1 MSFGCFG
8 RLPCKTDAQCWVSN
22 FCDAELRWVLSC
34 SITKFLKL
42 LKFPMADVTLTVDGK
57 KVTAPA
63 GTLLIEACKTVGIE
77 VPSFCYY
84 PNLSLQGACRMCLVK
99 IEKMPK
105 LQTACT
111 TVVSEGMIVTSES
124 DEIKQARKGMLE
136 LLLGNHPLD
145 CPVCDAGG
153 ECELQDMTFSY
164 GAAESKFM
172 EAKNHKEEQ
181 QWSPIVF
188 FDRPR
193 CILCYRCVRVCGEG
207 MDVWA
212 LGVQNRAV
220 SSVIAPNKEDHLE
233 CEECGMCIDICP
245 VGALTSGA
253 YRYKTR
259 PWEMKHVGTIC
270 THCGDGCKTTLG
282 VRRADTGMEI
292 VRGDNR
298 DKSGTN
304 GDFLCIKGRYGFDFA
319 NHEERLNRPL
329 IRRQGKLMPATWEEA
344 FALIGEKF
352 AGVRDHDGGGAIGV
366 VGSTR
371 TTNEESYLLSK
382 FARVVLRTNNI
393 DHHRTADFPALA
405 AAVRGKADRTAS
417 MAEVFTAPAILLI
430 GNDPTEQHPL
440 LAWQIR
446 NNVRLHRA
454 RLHVIHSRPIKL
466 RRQATTFA
474 QIPAGAEGRV
484 AAFLAGGDSAAE
496 ALVDASS
503 PLSLSQ
509 DGWIEL
515 RDKLRGEQNL
525 VIVFGSELRGEDL
538 ASLMKFGAAIPGTKF
553 VCLAD
558 YANSRGAADMGL
570 YPDLLPGY
578 HPTAGS
584 SEFHAEWGEIPRAPG
599 LDLAAMVEA
608 GKDGRL
614 KALYVVGSNPVGR
627 SNIDPFAFSKSFVV
641 VQDMFLTETAVMAD
655 VVLPA
660 ANAYEKSGTFTNTC
674 GDLQLVKKAGEVTGT
689 KTDFEMVVRIADA
702 MGFEVRKLVP
712 FGGGTYADMG
722 QSRGAQSGEADR
734 HAVWLEARG
743 LEPKLSPFEPTAILD
758 EIQRLV
764 PGYDVSRMTL
774 LAGNSQHTSLE
785 QAGPGVAHR
794 AESIAPANDNLFTSG
809 TLGRYSRALQSV
821 IESHEVKTEVAAD

>member
-1 MSFGCFG
+1 M
-8 RLPCKTDAQCWVSN
+8 L
-22 FCDAELRWVLSC
+22 
-34 SITKFLKL
+34 
-42 LKFPMADVTLTVDGK
+42 MADLTLTVDGK

-111 TVVSEGMIVTSES
+111 TVISEGMIVTSDS
-124 DEIKQARKGMLE
+124 DEIKQARKSMLE
-136 LLLGNHPLD
+136 MLLGNHPLD

-172 EAKNHKEEQ
+172 EAKNHKDEQ
-181 QWSPIVF
+181 QWSPVVF

-212 LGVQNRAV
+212 LGVQNRGV
-220 SSVIAPNKEDHLE
+220 SSIIAPNKEDHLE

-319 NHEERLNRPL
+319 NHEERLTRPL
-329 IRRQGKLMPATWEEA
+329 IRKEGKLTPATWEEA
-344 FALIGEKF
+344 FELIGKKF
-352 AGVRDHDGGGAIGV
+352 AEVRDRDGGSAIGV

-371 TTNEESYLLSK
+371 TTNEEAYLLSK
-382 FARVVLRTNNI
+382 FARAVLKTNNV

-405 AAVRGKADRTAS
+405 AALRGKADATAS
-417 MAEVFTAPAILLI
+417 MGEVYTAPAILLI

-446 NNVRLHRA
+446 NNVRLHQA
-454 RLHVIHSRPIKL
+454 RLYVINSQPIKL
-466 RRQATTFA
+466 RRQAASFM
-474 QIPAGAEGRV
+474 QIPAGAEGNV
-484 AAFLAGGDSAAE
+484 AAFLGGDDAA
-496 ALVDASS
+496 VDAFSSTNFSS
-503 PLSLSQ
+503 PNK
-509 DGWIEL
+509 DAWVA
-515 RDKLRGEQNL
+515 LRGALRSERNL
-525 VIVFGSELRGEDL
+525 VIVFGSEVRGGDL
-538 ASLMKFGAAIPGTKF
+538 SSLVKFGSAISRAKF

-578 HPTAGS
+578 HPVGGS
-584 SEFHAEWGEIPRAPG
+584 SAFHEEWGGIPEGAG
-599 LDLAAMVEA
+599 LDLSGMVDA
-608 GKDGRL
+608 GKANKL
-614 KALYVVGSNPVGR
+614 KALYVVGSNPIGR
-627 SNIDPFAFSKSFVV
+627 LKIDPFTFSKAFVV
-641 VQDMFLTETAVMAD
+641 VQDMFLTETAVVAD

-660 ANAYEKSGTFTNTC
+660 ANAYEKAGTFTNTC
-674 GDLQLVKKAGEVTGT
+674 GDLQLVKKAGEVTST
-689 KTDFEMVVRIADA
+689 KADFEMIVRIADA
-702 MGFEVRKLVP
+702 MGFDVRKLVP
-712 FGGGTYADMG
+712 FGAGTHADMG

-734 HAVWLEARG
+734 YAVWLEAHA
-743 LEPKLSPFEPTAILD
+743 LEPKLSPFDPTAILD

-764 PGYDVSRMTL
+764 PGYDVSRMNL
-774 LAGNSQHTSLE
+774 LAGNSQHTSLAK
-785 QAGPGVAHR
+785 AGPGVAHR
-794 AESIAPANDNLFTSG
+794 PEAITPANIVPANNDLFSSG
-809 TLGRYSRALQSV
+809 TLGRYSRALKSV
-821 IESHEVKTEVAAD
+821 VESHEVKPADVAAD

>member
-1 MSFGCFG
+1 
-8 RLPCKTDAQCWVSN
+8 
-22 FCDAELRWVLSC
+22 
-34 SITKFLKL
+34 
-42 LKFPMADVTLTVDGK
+42 MANVTLTVDGK

-111 TVVSEGMIVTSES
+111 TVIGEGMVVTSDS
-124 DEIKQARKGMLE
+124 DEIKQARKSMLE
-136 LLLGNHPLD
+136 MLLGNHPLD

-181 QWSPIVF
+181 QWSPVVF

-212 LGVQNRAV
+212 LGVQNRGV
-220 SSVIAPNKEDHLE
+220 SSIIAPNKEDHLE

-304 GDFLCIKGRYGFDFA
+304 GDFLCIKGRYAFDFA
-319 NHEERLNRPL
+319 NHEDRLKQPL
-329 IRRQGKLMPATWEEA
+329 IRKDGKLTPSSWEEA
-344 FALIGEKF
+344 FALIGKQF
-352 AGVRDHDGGGAIGV
+352 AAVRDRVGGAAIGV

-371 TTNEESYLLSK
+371 TTNEEAYLLSK
-382 FARVVLRTNNI
+382 FARVVLKTNNI

-405 AAVRGKADRTAS
+405 ASLRGKADATAS
-417 MAEVFTAPAILLI
+417 MAEVFTAPAILVI

-454 RLHVIHSRPIKL
+454 RLYVINSQPIKL
-466 RRQATTFA
+466 RRQATSFTP
-474 QIPAGAEGRV
+474 IPAGAEGKV
-484 AAFLAGGDSAAE
+484 AAFLAGSDTAVD
-496 ALVDASS
+496 ALVGESANVGESTNKDA
-503 PLSLSQ
+503 
-509 DGWIEL
+509 WAAL

-525 VIVFGSELRGEDL
+525 IIIFGSAMIGADL
-538 ASLMKFGAAIPGTKF
+538 ASLVNFGSAISGAKFI
-553 VCLAD
+553 CLAD

-578 HPTAGS
+578 HPVAGNS
-584 SEFHAEWGEIPRAPG
+584 QFHQDWGEIPQAAG
-599 LDLAAMVEA
+599 LDLSAMVEA
-608 GKDGRL
+608 GKSGAL
-614 KALYVVGSNPVGR
+614 KALYVVGSNPIGR
-627 SNIDPFAFSKSFVV
+627 LSIDPFAFSKSFVV

-660 ANAYEKSGTFTNTC
+660 ANAYEKSGTFTNTS
-674 GDLQLVKKAGEVTGT
+674 GDLQLLKKAGEVTDT
-689 KTDFEMVVRIADA
+689 KSDFEMIVRIADA
-702 MGFEVRKLVP
+702 MGFDVRQLVP
-712 FGGGTYADMG
+712 FGGGTRADMG

-743 LEPKLSPFEPTAILD
+743 LEPKMSPFDPMAILD

-764 PGYDVSRMTL
+764 PGYDVSRMNL
-774 LAGNSQHTSLE
+774 LAGNSQRTSLE
-785 QAGPGVAHR
+785 QAGSGAAHR
-794 AESIAPANDNLFTSG
+794 AESIAPAHDTLFSSG
-809 TLGRYSRALQSV
+809 TLGRYSHTLQSV
-821 IESHEVKTEVAAD
+821 MESHEVKPAEVAAD

>member
-1 MSFGCFG
+1 
-8 RLPCKTDAQCWVSN
+8 
-22 FCDAELRWVLSC
+22 
-34 SITKFLKL
+34 
-42 LKFPMADVTLTVDGK
+42 MADVTLTVDGK

-63 GTLLIEACKTVGIE
+63 GTLLIEACKTAGIE

-111 TVVSEGMIVTSES
+111 TVISEGMVVTSDS
-124 DEIKQARKGMLE
+124 DEIKQARKSMVE
-136 LLLGNHPLD
+136 MLLGNHPLD

-172 EAKNHKEEQ
+172 EAKNHKDEQ
-181 QWSPIVF
+181 QWSPVVF

-212 LGVQNRAV
+212 LGVQNRGV
-220 SSVIAPNKEDHLE
+220 SSIIAPNKEDHLE

-282 VRRADTGMEI
+282 VRRAETGMEI

-304 GDFLCIKGRYGFDFA
+304 GDFLCIKGRYAFDFA
-319 NHEERLNRPL
+319 NHEERLTRPL
-329 IRRQGKLMPATWEEA
+329 IRKNGKLTPSTWEEA
-344 FALIGEKF
+344 FTLVGETF
-352 AGVRDHDGGGAIGV
+352 SEIRDVEGGQAIGV
-366 VGSTR
+366 IGSTR
-371 TTNEESYLLSK
+371 TTNEEDYLLSK
-382 FARVVLRTNNI
+382 FARVVLKTNNV
-393 DHHRTADFPALA
+393 DHHRSADFPALA
-405 AAVRGKADRTAS
+405 AALRGKENATAS
-417 MAEVFTAPAILLI
+417 MADVFTAPSILLI

-454 RLHVIHSRPIKL
+454 RLYVVNSKPIKL
-466 RRQATTFA
+466 RRQSTQFL
-474 QIPAGAEGRV
+474 QIPEGAEAKA
-484 AAFLAGGDSAAE
+484 AAFLAGDDSAFAGS
-496 ALVDASS
+496 ADLSS
-503 PLSLSQ
+503 PQ
-509 DGWIEL
+509 EQWREL
-515 RDKLRGEQNL
+515 REKLCGEQNL
-525 VIVFGSELRGEDL
+525 VIVFGSEVRGDAL
-538 ASLMKFGAAIPGTKF
+538 TSLVKFGSQISGAKF
-553 VCLAD
+553 ICLAD

-578 HPTAGS
+578 HPIAGN
-584 SEFHAEWGEIPRAPG
+584 SEFHKEWGEIPQTAG
-599 LDLAAMVEA
+599 LDVNGMVEA
-608 GKDGRL
+608 GKAGKL

-627 SNIDPFAFSKSFVV
+627 LGIDPFAFSKSFVV

-660 ANAYEKSGTFTNTC
+660 VNAYEKSGTFTNTC
-674 GDLQLVKKAGEVTGT
+674 GDFQLLKKAGEVTGT
-689 KTDFEMVVRIADA
+689 KSDFEMMVRIAEA
-702 MGFEVRKLVP
+702 MGYDVRKLVP
-712 FGGGTYADMG
+712 FGGGTQADMG

-743 LEPKLSPFEPTAILD
+743 LELKMSPFDPMAILD

-764 PGYDVSRMTL
+764 PGYDVSRINLM
-774 LAGNSQHTSLE
+774 AGNSQPTSLAK
-785 QAGPGVAHR
+785 AGAGVAHR
-794 AESIAPANDNLFTSG
+794 TESIRPANDDLFSSG
-809 TLGRYSRALQSV
+809 TLGRYSRALKSV
-821 IESHEVKTEVAAD
+821 IESHEVKPAEVAAD

>member
-1 MSFGCFG
+1 M
-8 RLPCKTDAQCWVSN
+8 PDVS
-22 FCDAELRWVLSC
+22 
-34 SITKFLKL
+34 
-42 LKFPMADVTLTVDGK
+42 LTVDGK

-63 GTLLIEACKTVGIE
+63 GTLLIEACKSVGIE

-111 TVVSEGMIVTSES
+111 TVVSEGMVAITESE
-124 DEIKQARKGMLE
+124 EIKQARKSMLE

-181 QWSPIVF
+181 QWSPVVF

-212 LGVQNRAV
+212 LGVQNRGV
-220 SSVIAPNKEDHLE
+220 SSLIAPNKEDHLE

-259 PWEMKHVGTIC
+259 PWEMKHVSTVC

-282 VRRADTGMEI
+282 VRRSDTGMEI

-319 NHEERLNRPL
+319 SHEERLKQPL
-329 IRRQGKLMPATWEEA
+329 IRKHGKLTPATWEEA
-344 FALIGEKF
+344 FELVGKKF
-352 AGVRDHDGGGAIGV
+352 AEVRDKDGGSAIGV
-366 VGSTR
+366 IGSTR
-371 TTNEESYLLSK
+371 ATNEEAYLLSK
-382 FARVVLRTNNI
+382 FARTVLQTNNV

-405 AAVRGKADRTAS
+405 ASLRGKPDATAS
-417 MAEVFTAPAILLI
+417 MADVFTAPAILLI

-446 NNVRLHRA
+446 NNVRLHRS
-454 RLHVIHSRPIKL
+454 RLYVINGESIKL
-466 RRQATTFA
+466 RRQATSFT
-474 QIPAGAEGRV
+474 QVSAGNAGKV
-484 AAFLAGGDSAAE
+484 AAFLAGDDSASD
-496 ALVDASS
+496 VISNPTTSKDA
-503 PLSLSQ
+503 
-509 DGWIEL
+509 WTAL
-515 RDKLRGEQNL
+515 RDKLRGEERL
-525 VIVFGSELRGEDL
+525 VIVFGSEIRGKDI
-538 ASLMKFGAAIPGTKF
+538 ASLISFGSGIRGAKF
-553 VCLAD
+553 VCLGD
-558 YANSRGAADMGL
+558 YSNSRGAADMGL

-578 HPTAGS
+578 HPLTAVGA
-584 SEFHAEWGEIPRAPG
+584 FLTEWAGIPQQAG
-599 LDLAAMVEA
+599 LDEA
-608 GKDGRL
+608 GMAEAAKAGKL
-614 KALYVVGSNPVGR
+614 KALYVVGSNPVSRWG
-627 SNIDPFAFSKSFVV
+627 IDPFVFSKAFVV
-641 VQDMFLTETAVMAD
+641 VQDMFLTETAIMAD

-660 ANAYEKSGTFTNTC
+660 SNAYEKSGSMTNTC
-674 GDLQLVKKAGEVTGT
+674 GDIQLVKKAGEVSGT
-689 KTDFEMVVRIADA
+689 KPDFEMIVRIADA
-702 MGFEVRKLVP
+702 MSHDIHALVP
-712 FGGGTYADMG
+712 FGGGVRADMG

-734 HAVWLEARG
+734 HSVWLENQG
-743 LEPKLSPFEPTAILD
+743 LEPKLSPLDPIAILD

-764 PGYDVSRMTL
+764 PGYDVSRINL
-774 LAGNSQHTSLE
+774 LAGNSEHTSLE
-785 QAGPGVAHR
+785 KSGPSFAHK
-794 AESIAPANDNLFTSG
+794 AESISPANDSLFTSG
-809 TLGRYSRALQSV
+809 TLGRYSRALKSV
-821 IESHEVKTEVAAD
+821 LESHEVKPAEVAAD

>member
-1 MSFGCFG
+1 
-8 RLPCKTDAQCWVSN
+8 
-22 FCDAELRWVLSC
+22 
-34 SITKFLKL
+34 
-42 LKFPMADVTLTVDGK
+42 MADVNLTVDGK

-63 GTLLIEACKTVGIE
+63 GTLLIEACKSVGIE

-111 TVVSEGMIVTSES
+111 TVISEGMAVTTESE
-124 DEIKQARKGMLE
+124 EIKQARKSMLE
-136 LLLGNHPLD
+136 MLLGNHPLD

-153 ECELQDMTFSY
+153 ECELQDMTFAY

-181 QWSPIVF
+181 QWSPVVY

-212 LGVQNRAV
+212 LGVQNRGV
-220 SSVIAPNKEDHLE
+220 SSLIAPNKEDHLE

-259 PWEMKHVGTIC
+259 PWEMKHVGTVC

-282 VRRADTGMEI
+282 VRRSDTGMEI

-304 GDFLCIKGRYGFDFA
+304 GDFLCVKGRYGFDFA
-319 NHEERLNRPL
+319 NHEERLTQPL
-329 IRRQGKLMPATWEEA
+329 IRKNGKLTPASWEDA
-344 FALIGEKF
+344 FELVGKKF
-352 AGVRDHDGGGAIGV
+352 AEVRDKDGGAAIGV
-366 VGSTR
+366 VGSNR

-382 FARVVLRTNNI
+382 FARTVLKTNNV
-393 DHHRTADFPALA
+393 DHHRTADFSAFA
-405 AAVRGKADRTAS
+405 AAMRGKENATAS
-417 MAEVFTAPAILLI
+417 MADVFSAPAILLI

-440 LAWQIR
+440 VAWQIR

-454 RLHVIHSRPIKL
+454 KLFVINSQPIKL
-466 RRQATTFA
+466 RRQAASFT
-474 QIPAGAEGRV
+474 QIPTGAEGKV
-484 AAFLAGGDSAAE
+484 AAFLAGDDAAAD
-496 ALVDASS
+496 ALGNTKDACNA
-503 PLSLSQ
+503 
-509 DGWIEL
+509 L
-515 RDKLRGEQNL
+515 RDKIRAEQNI
-525 VIVFGSELRGEDL
+525 VIIFGSEIRGKDI
-538 ASLMKFGAAIPGTKF
+538 ASLVSFASGIPGAKF
-553 VCLAD
+553 VCLGD

-578 HPTAGS
+578 HPANAASHFREEWAG
-584 SEFHAEWGEIPRAPG
+584 IPQQAG
-599 LDLAAMVEA
+599 LDLPGMVDAAKA
-608 GKDGRL
+608 GKL
-614 KALYVVGSNPVGR
+614 KALYVVGSNPIGR
-627 SNIDPFAFSKSFVV
+627 LDIDPFAFSKGFVV
-641 VQDMFLTETAVMAD
+641 VQDMFLTETAAIAD

-660 ANAYEKSGTFTNTC
+660 ANAYEKAGSMSNTC
-674 GDLQLVKKAGEVTGT
+674 GDVQLVKKAGEVSGT
-689 KTDFEMVVRIADA
+689 KPDFEMIVRIADA
-702 MGFEVRKLVP
+702 MGADIRKLVP
-712 FGGGTYADMG
+712 FGGGVRADMG

-734 HAVWLEARG
+734 HAVWLENQG
-743 LEPKLSPFEPTAILD
+743 LEPKLSPLDPMAILD

-764 PGYDVSRMTL
+764 PGYGASRANL
-774 LAGNSQHTSLE
+774 LAGNSEHTSL
-785 QAGPGVAHR
+785 ANSGTGVAHKL
-794 AESIAPANDNLFTSG
+794 ESIQPANDTLFTSG
-809 TLGRYSRALQSV
+809 TLGRYSRALRSV
-821 IESHEVKTEVAAD
+821 LESHEVKPAEVAAD

>member
-1 MSFGCFG
+1 
-8 RLPCKTDAQCWVSN
+8 
-22 FCDAELRWVLSC
+22 
-34 SITKFLKL
+34 
-42 LKFPMADVTLTVDGK
+42 MADVNLTVDGK

-63 GTLLIEACKTVGIE
+63 GTLLIEACKSVGIE

-111 TVVSEGMIVTSES
+111 TVVSEGMVVATESE
-124 DEIKQARKGMLE
+124 EIKQARKSMLE

-181 QWSPIVF
+181 QWSPVVF

-193 CILCYRCVRVCGEG
+193 CILCYRCVRICGEG

-212 LGVQNRAV
+212 LGVQNRGV
-220 SSVIAPNKEDHLE
+220 TSLIAPNQGDHLE

-259 PWEMKHVGTIC
+259 PWEMKHVSTVC

-282 VRRADTGMEI
+282 VRRSDTGMEI

-304 GDFLCIKGRYGFDFA
+304 GDFLCIKGRYAFDFA
-319 NHEERLNRPL
+319 NHEDRLTTPL
-329 IRRQGKLMPATWEEA
+329 IRKNGKLTPSTWEEA
-344 FALIGEKF
+344 FQLVGKTL
-352 AGVRDHDGGGAIGV
+352 AGIRDTEGGAAIGV
-366 VGSTR
+366 IGSNR
-371 TTNEESYLLSK
+371 TTNEEAYLLSK
-382 FARVVLRTNNI
+382 FARTVLKTNNV
-393 DHHRTADFPALA
+393 DHHRTADFPAFA
-405 AAVRGKADRTAS
+405 ASLRGKQGGVAS
-417 MAEVFTAPAILLI
+417 MSDVFAAPAVLLL

-454 RLHVIHSRPIKL
+454 KLYVVNRNSIKL
-466 RRQATTFA
+466 RRQATVFA
-474 QIPAGAEGRV
+474 QVGQEDGEAGFV
-484 AAFLAGGDSAAE
+484 SFLASTEPAAASLGANDTNAE
-496 ALVDASS
+496 AL
-503 PLSLSQ
+503 
-509 DGWIEL
+509 GKL
-515 RDKLRGEQNL
+515 RDTLRAEQNL
-525 VIVFGSELRGEDL
+525 VVVFGSEIQGSSIQQLVTAL
-538 ASLMKFGAAIPGTKF
+538 PQAKFI
-553 VCLAD
+553 CLGD
-558 YANSRGAADMGL
+558 YSNSRGAADMGL

-578 HPTAGS
+578 HPVGADGPFHKEWEVPQTAGL
-584 SEFHAEWGEIPRAPG
+584 HTAEMVS
-599 LDLAAMVEA
+599 AAQA
-608 GKDGRL
+608 GKL
-614 KALYVVGSNPVGR
+614 KAFYVIGSNPIAR
-627 SNIDPFAFSKSFVV
+627 LKIDPFAFSKSFVV
-641 VQDMFLTETAVMAD
+641 VQDMFLTETALMAD

-660 ANAYEKSGTFTNTC
+660 ANAYEKAGTITNTC
-674 GDLQLVKKAGEVTGT
+674 GDLQLVKKAGEISGT
-689 KTDFEMVVRIADA
+689 KTDFEMIVRIADA
-702 MGFEVRKLVP
+702 MGFDVHKLVP
-712 FGGGTYADMG
+712 FGGGVRADMG

-734 HAVWLEARG
+734 HAVWLENQG
-743 LEPKLSPFEPTAILD
+743 LEPKLSPLDPMAILD

-764 PGYDVSRMTL
+764 PGYDVSRINL
-774 LAGNSQHTSLE
+774 LAGNSEATSVA
-785 QAGPGVAHR
+785 QSGGGVPTGAASLISPAH
-794 AESIAPANDNLFTSG
+794 DTLFTSG
-809 TLGRYSRALQSV
+809 TLGEYSRALKSV
-821 IESHEVKTEVAAD
+821 MESHEVKPAEVAAD